1 MALTETNNPL
11 SLQVMRLY
19 IKNMVC
25 NRCVMVVQDILRQC
39 GVRDATVSLG
49 HADLPS
55 DMSAA
60 SLLCLGERLKSV
72 GFELIDDKRAAIV
85 DAVKRFTQE
94 FVNLG
99 ESAPNVN
106 LSDFLASKIGRD
118 YSSLSSLFSEAEA
131 RTIEQYYIL
140 VRIERVKELIAYG
153 DLSLSEIAFRT
164 RFSSVAH
171 LSNQFKR
178 VTGMTPSAFKHLT
191 PHKRIPLDKV

>member
-1 MALTETNNPL
+1 MALPETNNPL

-25 NRCVMVVQDILRQC
+25 NRCVMVVQDLLRQC
-39 GVRDATVSLG
+39 GVCDATVSLG
-49 HADLPS
+49 HADLSS
-55 DMSAA
+55 DMSPA
-60 SLLCLGERLKSV
+60 SLLCFGERLKSV

-85 DAVKRFTQE
+85 EAVKRFTQE
-94 FVNLG
+94 FANLG
-99 ESAPNVN
+99 ESAPKVN
-106 LSDFLASKIGRD
+106 LSDFLAGKIGRD
-118 YSSLSSLFSEAEA
+118 YSSLSALFSEAEA

-178 VTGMTPSAFKHLT
+178 VTGMTPSAFKRLT
-191 PHKRIPLDKV
+191 PNKRIPLDKV

>member
-1 MALTETNNPL
+1 
-11 SLQVMRLY
+11 MRLY

-25 NRCVMVVQDILRQC
+25 NRCVMVVQDILCQC
-39 GVRDATVSLG
+39 GVCDATVCLG

-55 DMSAA
+55 DMPPA

-85 DAVKRFTQE
+85 EAVKRFTQE

-118 YSSLSSLFSEAEA
+118 YSSLSTLFSETEA

-140 VRIERVKELIAYG
+140 VRIERVKELMTYG
-153 DLSLSEIAFRT
+153 DLSLSEISFRT

-178 VTGMTPSAFKHLT
+178 VTGMTPTAFKRLA
-191 PHKRIPLDKV
+191 PNKRIPLDKV